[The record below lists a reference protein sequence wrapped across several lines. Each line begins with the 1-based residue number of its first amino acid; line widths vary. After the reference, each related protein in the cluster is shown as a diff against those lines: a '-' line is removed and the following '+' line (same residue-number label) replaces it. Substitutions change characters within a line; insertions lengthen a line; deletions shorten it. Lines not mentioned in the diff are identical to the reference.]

1 MKGHIFSMSCRI
13 SNANRNL
20 AAAVALA
27 VTTSVSAQQHV
38 NGEGTGQVLLFPFYS
53 VVSEA
58 NTYIHITNNTD
69 ESKAVKIRFLESRN
83 SEVVLEFNA
92 YLGPNDVFPVG
103 IDEYQGGA
111 SIITADSTCTVPEL
125 GTANGAYSGTQTELF
140 DGSVLRR
147 QPFVPY
153 QYDDEKGSS
162 GIGRT
167 LIGHAEVI
175 EMGVVDDSIDVSK
188 CDEIN
193 TLWTSGKWTTDTS
206 DNVTAPTGG
215 LSGDSIFINPSKA
228 FSMSLGATMIDGWAK
243 PATNY
248 HTGTGT
254 LQPTLDKGVSKA
266 TIFDG
271 DDYVTVDYSK
281 QANGGAL
288 AVSAALA
295 TQSINNEVQI
305 EAAIAAETDWVA
317 TFPTKRFFVNGTT
330 ASAPFTKA
338 YDSTKADPT
347 TCETVTLTRYD
358 RNSNSTTGT
367 GTFVP
372 DSTGVDGEL
381 CNSISILSFHQN
393 SALGVT
399 GSTSVAFPYSNG
411 AAKAAMSQ
419 TLPADDN
426 GVVVNGLPVIG
437 FAGTRIVNGAMS
449 YGYAQKHKTLT
460 ITSGS

>member
-1 MKGHIFSMSCRI
+1 MSIKPMC
-13 SNANRNL
+13 
-20 AAAVALA
+20 AAVAAL
-27 VTTSVSAQQHV
+27 TLSGSLSAQQHV

-58 NTYIHITNNTD
+58 NTYIHITNNTS
-69 ESKAVKIRFLESRN
+69 ESKAIKVRFLESRN

-103 IDEYQGGA
+103 IDEYEGGA
-111 SIITADSTCTVPEL
+111 SVITADSTCTVPQL

-153 QYDDEKGSS
+153 QYDNEKGSS

-167 LIGHAEVI
+167 LVGHAEVI
-175 EMGVVDDSIDVSK
+175 EMGVVDDSIDVSN
-188 CDEIN
+188 CDAIN
-193 TLWTSGKWTTDTS
+193 TLWTSGKWTTDAS

-215 LSGDSIFINPSKA
+215 LSGDSIFINPNKA
-228 FSMSLGATMIDGWAK
+228 FSMSTGATMIDGWAK

-254 LQPTLDKGVSKA
+254 LLPTLDQGVSTA

-305 EAAIAAETDWVA
+305 EAAIAAETDWVT
-317 TFPTKRFFVNGTT
+317 TFPTKRFFVNGTV
-330 ASAPFTKA
+330 SAPFTKA
-338 YDSTKADPT
+338 YDGTKEDPT
-347 TCETVTLTRYD
+347 ACETVTLTRYD
-358 RNSNSTTGT
+358 RSSNSTTGT

-381 CNSISILSFHQN
+381 CDSISVMSFNEN

-399 GSTSVAFPYSNG
+399 GSTSVAFPYANG

-460 ITSGS
+460 VTSGS